1 MKQVKRTFFVIAA
14 IVAACFFGTNDVKAQ
29 EFTVQGDLVS
39 SYVWRGVYQT
49 GASFQPTLGFGI
61 GGFSLTAWGSTD
73 FSSMSDPNKGKEF
86 DLTVG
91 YGIGGFSIGVTDYWW
106 AGEGKRYGN
115 YSNSHF
121 FEGAVGYN
129 FGESFPL
136 GITWSTMFAG
146 GDKDAD
152 GDQQF
157 STYVEAAYTFSV
169 LGVDVTP
176 GIGVSPWTGMYHKE
190 GKDGFALCSIALR
203 ASREIK
209 ITDLFSAVS
218 LPIIEKRPSTSWS
231 VSAAVGSSKI
241 RSSAPR

>member
-1 MKQVKRTFFVIAA
+1 MKTMTFRQPVLAA
-14 IVAACFFGTNDVKAQ
+14 TALLMSFTTFAQ
-29 EFTVQGDLVS
+29 EENKFEIAPAADLVS

-49 GASFQPTLGFGI
+49 GPSVQPSIALSYAGL
-61 GGFSLTAWGSTD
+61 SLTAWGSTD

-121 FEGAVGYN
+121 FEGTVGYN

-146 GDKDAD
+146 GDKKAN
-152 GDQQF
+152 GDRQF
-157 STYVEAAYTFSV
+157 STYVEAVYAFSV

-176 GIGVSPWTGMYHKE
+176 SIGVSPWTGMYHKE
-190 GKDGFALCSIALR
+190 GSDGFALSTIALK
-203 ASREIK
+203 ASKEIK
-209 ITDLFSAVS
+209 ITDSFS
-218 LPIIEKRPSTSWS
+218 LPVFAQCI
-231 VSAAVGSSKI
+231 V
-241 RSSAPR
+241 APNQDNVFLVFGLSIK